1 MADWKEKIPGCF
13 GVVDHKFAVH
23 PADATR
29 ALELLNVMVKEKV
42 PRREVREAFRAY
54 LETKTKDQNYIQEQ
68 MSSVRIHF
76 APWLE

>member
-13 GVVDHKFAVH
+13 GVVDRKL
-23 PADATR
+23 DATP
-29 ALELLNVMVKEKV
+29 ALELLNNLVKQKV

-54 LETKTKDQNYIQEQ
+54 LESRTKDQKHVEEQ